1 MDAASESGKTWVAM
15 ASGLS
20 MGAQEA
26 PADLKAEMMVEWL
39 TGEAGG
45 LEVCYILS
53 AEATVLISQ
62 DQLEG
67 GRIARLILA
76 GNTLTMPIK
85 GEDDHKPVSCRD
97 HNVSLADH
105 PEKIQRFRPRSI
117 TVTSNKNSCP
127 LDI

>member
-1 MDAASESGKTWVAM
+1 M

-45 LEVCYILS
+45 LEVRDSTSKWLW
-53 AEATVLISQ
+53 TDNQ

-85 GEDDHKPVSCRD
+85 GEDDHKPVSWPVHARR
-97 HNVSLADH
+97 HS
-105 PEKIQRFRPRSI
+105 
-117 TVTSNKNSCP
+117 
-127 LDI
+127 

>member
-1 MDAASESGKTWVAM
+1 MQVDGTFFAPSNAKPHLTGSGDAGSSKTWVAM
-15 ASGLS
+15 VSGLL

-45 LEVCYILS
+45 LEVR
-53 AEATVLISQ
+53 TVSRPWFSELTFQ

-85 GEDDHKPVSCRD
+85 GEDDHKPVS
-97 HNVSLADH
+97 L
-105 PEKIQRFRPRSI
+105 PR
-117 TVTSNKNSCP
+117 V
-127 LDI
+127 